1 MENLLR
7 ELINSVNNLNSFSWN
22 DFINILALIGSWITI
37 VFLLIE
43 RREHNRPYLQITF
56 ELVRSS
62 LACIVLTNTGN
73 VPLTIRNLK
82 FDEEFIKQLPETE
95 QKLLRKQKN
104 DIRIFPGKKWIIC
117 LGVTTSDILNNFE
130 KKNLEISYSYS
141 KINKNKIY
149 QDSSNIDFEQYSGFL
164 VYVSEIDELK
174 QVNDKIEKHTKE
186 INKEIKK
193 VSASLVQYQN
203 LESKFINSIIEQ
215 HDKSEEGEI

>member
-1 MENLLR
+1 MEDLLK
-7 ELINSVNNLNSFSWN
+7 ELINSVNNLNRFSWN
-22 DFINILALIGSWITI
+22 DFINVLALICSWIAI
-37 VFLLIE
+37 VFLFIE

-82 FDEEFIKQLPETE
+82 FDEEFIKQLPESK

-104 DIRIFPGKKWIIC
+104 DIRIFPNKKWIIC
-117 LGVTTSDILNNFE
+117 LGVIASDILNNFE

-149 QDSSNIDFEQYSGFL
+149 QDNSNIDFEQYSGFL

-203 LESKFINSIIEQ
+203 LESKFINSIIER

>member
-1 MENLLR
+1 MEDLLK
-7 ELINSVNNLNSFSWN
+7 ELINSVNNLNNFSWN

-73 VPLTIRNLK
+73 VPLTIRSLK

-117 LGVTTSDILNNFE
+117 LGVITSDILNNFE

-149 QDSSNIDFEQYSGFL
+149 QDNSNIDFEQYSGFL
-164 VYVSEIDELK
+164 VYVSDIDELK
-174 QVNDKIEKHTKE
+174 QVNDKIEEHTKE

-193 VSASLVQYQN
+193 ISASLVQYQN

>member
-1 MENLLR
+1 MEDLLK

-62 LACIVLTNTGN
+62 LACIVLTNIGN

-82 FDEEFIKQLPETE
+82 FDEEFIKQLPEAE
-95 QKLLRKQKN
+95 QKLLKKQKN
-104 DIRIFPGKKWIIC
+104 DIRIFPNKKWIIC
-117 LGVTTSDILNNFE
+117 LGVTTSDILNKFK

-149 QDSSNIDFEQYSGFL
+149 KDNSNIDFEQYSGFL

-203 LESKFINSIIEQ
+203 LEREFIKSTIERY
-215 HDKSEEGEI
+215 DKNEEREN

>member
-1 MENLLR
+1 MEDLLR
-7 ELINSVNNLNSFSWN
+7 ELIDSVNNLNSFSWN

-104 DIRIFPGKKWIIC
+104 DIRIFPEKKWIIC
-117 LGVTTSDILNNFE
+117 LGVITSDILNNFE
-130 KKNLEISYSYS
+130 KKNLDISYSYS
-141 KINKNKIY
+141 KINKKKIY
-149 QDSSNIDFEQYSGFL
+149 KDTSNIDFEQYSGFL

-203 LESKFINSIIEQ
+203 LESKFINSIIERY
-215 HDKSEEGEI
+215 DKSEEGEI

>member
-1 MENLLR
+1 MEDLLK
-7 ELINSVNNLNSFSWN
+7 ELINSVNNLNNFSWN

-43 RREHNRPYLQITF
+43 RREHNRPYLQVTF

-73 VPLTIRNLK
+73 VPLTIRNWK
-82 FDEEFIKQLPETE
+82 FDEDFIKQLPETE

-104 DIRIFPGKKWIIC
+104 DVRIFSDKKWIIC
-117 LGVTTSDILNNFE
+117 LGVITSDILNNFE

-149 QDSSNIDFEQYSGFL
+149 KDNSNIDFEQYSGFL

-193 VSASLVQYQN
+193 VSTSLIQYQN
-203 LESKFINSIIEQ
+203 LESKFINSIIERYN
-215 HDKSEEGEI
+215 KNEERES

>member
-1 MENLLR
+1 MENLLK

-56 ELVRSS
+56 VLVRSS

-117 LGVTTSDILNNFE
+117 LGVTTFDILNNFE

-149 QDSSNIDFEQYSGFL
+149 QDSNNIDFEQYSGFL

>member
-1 MENLLR
+1 MEDLLK

-43 RREHNRPYLQITF
+43 RREHNRPYLQVTF

-73 VPLTIRNLK
+73 VPLTIRKLK
-82 FDEEFIKQLPETE
+82 FDEEFIKQLPERE
-95 QKLLRKQKN
+95 QKLLRKEKN
-104 DIRIFPGKKWIIC
+104 DIRIFPNKKWIIC
-117 LGVTTSDILNNFE
+117 LGVITSDILNKFE

-141 KINKNKIY
+141 KINKNKTY
-149 QDSSNIDFEQYSGFL
+149 NENSNIDFEQYSGFL

-174 QVNDKIEKHTKE
+174 QVNKKIEKYTKE
-186 INKEIKK
+186 INQEVKK
-193 VSASLVQYQN
+193 VSKSLVQYQN
-203 LESKFINSIIEQ
+203 LESEFINSIIERYDQ
-215 HDKSEEGEI
+215 NEEGDI

>member
-1 MENLLR
+1 MEDLLK

-22 DFINILALIGSWITI
+22 DFINILALIGSWVTI

-56 ELVRSS
+56 ELVRSN

-82 FDEEFIKQLPETE
+82 FDEKFIKQLPERE
-95 QKLLRKQKN
+95 QKLLRQKKN
-104 DIRIFPGKKWIIC
+104 DIRIFPDKKWIIC
-117 LGVTTSDILNNFE
+117 LGVITSDILDKFD

-141 KINKNKIY
+141 KINKKKFY
-149 QDSSNIDFEQYSGFL
+149 KDTSNIDFEQYSGFL

-174 QVNDKIEKHTKE
+174 QVNDKIEKNTKE
-186 INKEIKK
+186 INEEIRK

-203 LESKFINSIIEQ
+203 LESEFINSIIERY
-215 HDKSEEGEI
+215 DNK

>member
-1 MENLLR
+1 MEDLLK

-37 VFLLIE
+37 LFLLIE

-62 LACIVLTNTGN
+62 LACIVLTNIGN

-82 FDEEFIKQLPETE
+82 FDEEFIKQLPEAE
-95 QKLLRKQKN
+95 QKLLKKKKN
-104 DIRIFPGKKWIIC
+104 DIRIFPNKKWIIC
-117 LGVTTSDILNNFE
+117 LGVTTSDILNKFK
-130 KKNLEISYSYS
+130 KKNLEISCSYS

-149 QDSSNIDFEQYSGFL
+149 KDNSNIDFEQYSGFL

-203 LESKFINSIIEQ
+203 LEREFIKSTIERY
-215 HDKSEEGEI
+215 DKNEEREN

>member
-1 MENLLR
+1 MEDLLR
-7 ELINSVNNLNSFSWN
+7 ELIDSVNNLNSFSWN

-117 LGVTTSDILNNFE
+117 LGVITSDILNNFE

-149 QDSSNIDFEQYSGFL
+149 QDNSNIDFEQYSGFL

-203 LESKFINSIIEQ
+203 LESKFINSIIER
-215 HDKSEEGEI
+215 HDKSEEREI

>member
-1 MENLLR
+1 MENLLK

>member
-1 MENLLR
+1 MENLLK

-215 HDKSEEGEI
+215 HDKSEEREI

>member
-1 MENLLR
+1 MEDLLR
-7 ELINSVNNLNSFSWN
+7 ELIDSVNNLNSFSWN

-104 DIRIFPGKKWIIC
+104 DIRIFPNKKWIIC
-117 LGVTTSDILNNFE
+117 LGVITSDILNNFE

-149 QDSSNIDFEQYSGFL
+149 KDNSNIDFEQYSGFL

-203 LESKFINSIIEQ
+203 LECEFINSIIERY
-215 HDKSEEGEI
+215 DKNEEGDI